1 VEPEVCKAVLYSLN
15 NATLDSVLNS
25 TFIALIP
32 KMSSPTSVTE
42 FRLINLC
49 NVLYKIISKV
59 LVNRLKVI
67 FPTLIKVSLFRVD

>member
-1 VEPEVCKAVLYSLN
+1 VEPEVCKVVLYSLN